1 MIEKTLKTTQGKLL
15 ISMPQQLSEVTLG
28 QMMQLQ
34 DAPDL
39 KDLDAISILSGVPA
53 SELQNVSN
61 ANDFMDFADA
71 VLNLSHQI
79 KYLYN
84 SDAVPKTVTLEVAG
98 KQVTLDVIKN
108 LSVEPAGAFMA
119 ARDVIADEIAAHIK
133 KYGEENWQ
141 DYFKPSLTA
150 CCKVLAYYFYCR
162 ATGNTYDEY
171 AATNFTDVIKKLWVT
186 EALPIA
192 KHFFMNFPNL
202 SKPKTGFWHQLL
214 QLLKKG
220 LAYTLSKSL
229 GISTP

>member
-1 MIEKTLKTTQGKLL
+1 MIEQNLKTTQGKLRV
-15 ISMPQQLSEVTLG
+15 SMPTQLSEVTLG

-34 DAPDL
+34 ESADL
-39 KDLDAISILSGVPA
+39 KDLDAISILSGVPVTD
-53 SELQNVSN
+53 LQNVSH
-61 ANDFMDFADA
+61 ADDFMSFADA

-79 KYLYN
+79 KHLYN
-84 SDAVPKTVTLEVAG
+84 SDAVPKTITLKVGE
-98 KQVTLDVIKN
+98 KQVKLDVLKN
-108 LSVEPAGAFMA
+108 LSVAPAGAFMA
-119 ARDVIADEIAAHIK
+119 ARDVIADEIASHIK
-133 KYGEENWQ
+133 IYGEENWQ
-141 DYFKPSLTA
+141 DYFNPSLTA

-162 ATGNTYDEY
+162 ATGNSYDEY
-171 AATNFTDVIKKLWVT
+171 AAANFTDVIKKLWVT

-192 KHFFMNFPNL
+192 KHFFMSFPNL

>member
-1 MIEKTLKTTQGKLL
+1 MIEQNLKTTQGKLRV
-15 ISMPQQLSEVTLG
+15 SMPTQLSEVTLG

-34 DAPDL
+34 ESADL

-61 ANDFMDFADA
+61 ADDFMGFADA
-71 VLNLSHQI
+71 VLSLSHQI
-79 KYLYN
+79 KHLYN
-84 SDAVPKTVTLEVAG
+84 SDAVPKTITLEVG
-98 KQVTLDVIKN
+98 EKRVTLDVLKN

-119 ARDVIADEIAAHIK
+119 ARDIIADEIASHIK
-133 KYGEENWQ
+133 IYGEENWQ
-141 DYFKPSLTA
+141 DYFNPSLTA

-162 ATGNTYDEY
+162 ATGNSYDEY
-171 AATNFTDVIKKLWVT
+171 AAANFTDVIKNLWVT

-192 KHFFMNFPNL
+192 KHFFMSYLNL